1 MIALI
6 QRVKT
11 ASVTVSNETVS
22 SIGAG
27 MLVFL
32 GVAKHDAEQ
41 DARKT
46 AEKIAVLRI
55 FEDNAGKMNHS
66 IQETGGEILVVSQF
80 TLVANLKGGRR
91 PDFFPAMEPIQ
102 AEKLYRLFT
111 EILHSHGIPVSTGR
125 YASHMEIQLTN
136 DGPVTFVIDSK
147 TLS

>member
-22 SIGAG
+22 TIGNG
-27 MLVFL
+27 MLIFL
-32 GVAKHDAEQ
+32 GVAREDTEQ
-41 DARKT
+41 DAEKT
-46 AEKIAVLRI
+46 AEKIVNLRM
-55 FEDNAGKMNHS
+55 FEDSTGKMNIS
-66 IQETGGEILVVSQF
+66 IRETKGEILVVSQF

-91 PDFFPAMEPIQ
+91 PDFFPAMEPVG

-136 DGPVTFVIDSK
+136 DGPVTFVLDSK
-147 TLS
+147 KLS